1 MITQQLHEY
10 LTRAGLSFQL
20 SSNLGATFHYNGH
33 GKGGDEA
40 YGRINHD
47 RSFDLHL
54 TLWDEGKYL
63 PSISIGLR
71 DFIGTGWYSSEYI
84 VGTKSLGR
92 LEITTGLGFGRLAGR
107 GSFTNPLAGFSD
119 EFEVGERPVKN

>member
-1 MITQQLHEY
+1 MT
-10 LTRAGLSFQL
+10 
-20 SSNLGATFHYNGH
+20 
-33 GKGGDEA
+33 
-40 YGRINHD
+40 
-47 RSFDLHL
+47 SFDLHL
-54 TLWDEGKYL
+54 TLWDEEKYL

-119 EFEVGERPVKN
+119 EFKKSGGQN